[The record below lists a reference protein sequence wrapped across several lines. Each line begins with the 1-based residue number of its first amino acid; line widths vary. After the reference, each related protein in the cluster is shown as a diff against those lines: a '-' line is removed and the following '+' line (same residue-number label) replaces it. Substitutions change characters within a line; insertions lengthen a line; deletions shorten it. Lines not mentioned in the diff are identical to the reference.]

1 MPEMLPMLV
10 TSVLALSA
18 SAMAK
23 RNALI
28 RSLPAAET
36 LGSTTVICS
45 DKTGT
50 LTKNE
55 MTVVRIFCGGQEY
68 KVNGTGYHPVGE
80 FSLDGQ
86 IIESVSDNSA
96 LYDVKG
102 RITLQ

>member
-1 MPEMLPMLV
+1 MLI
-10 TSVLALSA
+10 TSILALSA

-28 RSLPAAET
+28 RLLPAAET

-55 MTVVRIFCGGQEY
+55 MTVVRIHTGGKDY
-68 KVNGTGYHPVGE
+68 SLSGAGYHPSGE
-80 FSLDGQ
+80 FSTDGQ
-86 IIESVSDNSA
+86 PISILENIALAESLKAGSFAVMQLSE
-96 LYDVKG
+96 
-102 RITLQ
+102 